1 MRIAICDDCCID
13 RELIVHLFQQYCM
26 ERSIHYEIAQYKN
39 GTNLL
44 CDMEDGCSFDVIF
57 LDIYMK
63 DLLGIHV
70 AKQLRARAYNGAIV
84 FFTSSSEFAVDS
96 YDVGAV
102 GYLLKPSSYDK
113 LCRVMDRIIRTFDVS
128 TYQVQQRSKVIRIPY
143 QEILYVESRNSKCI
157 LHCREDGPFILYK
170 RLDEIEEELN
180 DIRFLRCHQS
190 YLVNMDHIRQADR
203 QFELTTGDIV
213 LIRQRDLKTIRQR
226 YLDYMA
232 EKYPTAS
239 GGSI

>member
-13 RELIVHLFQQYCM
+13 RELIVHLLQQYCM

-84 FFTSSSEFAVDS
+84 F
-96 YDVGAV
+96 
-102 GYLLKPSSYDK
+102 
-113 LCRVMDRIIRTFDVS
+113 
-128 TYQVQQRSKVIRIPY
+128 
-143 QEILYVESRNSKCI
+143 
-157 LHCREDGPFILYK
+157 
-170 RLDEIEEELN
+170 
-180 DIRFLRCHQS
+180 
-190 YLVNMDHIRQADR
+190 
-203 QFELTTGDIV
+203 
-213 LIRQRDLKTIRQR
+213 
-226 YLDYMA
+226 
-232 EKYPTAS
+232 
-239 GGSI
+239 